1 MEELA
6 RIAEDPIRFLS
17 EQSDREAKG
26 PPVILP
32 DGSRVARLPGYKLW
46 MWDGEFCGAIGFRWQ
61 PGTTDLPPHCLGHIG
76 YSVVPWKRKQ
86 GYATRA
92 LRLLLPQVR
101 AEGLPYVELTTE
113 ADNIASRRVIE
124 ANGGELIE
132 RFHKASEHGGGESMR
147 FRIWLSQPAT

>member
-6 RIAEDPIRFLS
+6 RITEDPIRFLS
-17 EQSDREAKG
+17 EQTDREAKG

-32 DGSRVARLPGYKLW
+32 DGSQVPRLPGYKLW

-76 YSVVPWKRKQ
+76 YSVVPWKRQ
-86 GYATRA
+86 RGYATRA
-92 LRLLLPQVR
+92 LCLLLPHAR
-101 AEGLPYVELTTE
+101 AEGLAYVELTTD
-113 ADNIASRRVIE
+113 ADNIPSRRVIE

-132 RFHKASEHGGGESMR
+132 RFHKASEYGGGESMR
-147 FRIWLSQPAT
+147 FRILLSKSAA